1 MQRLNSISQN
11 RPTLLRNRSYRTL
24 CILLVFLLSALGGC
38 TQFPPRVYKIQVNQG
53 NVVKPSMLSQLK
65 PGMTRKQV
73 LYVLGTP
80 LVQDPFDVNRWDYLY
95 EERQGRTVHKHYHLK
110 VFFEGDRLLRY
121 EGETPKEEEQLFE
134 AANKN
139 R

>member
-1 MQRLNSISQN
+1 
-11 RPTLLRNRSYRTL
+11 
-24 CILLVFLLSALGGC
+24 
-38 TQFPPRVYKIQVNQG
+38 VYKIQVNQG

-95 EERQGRTVHKHYHLK
+95 EERQGRKVHKHYHLK
-110 VFFEGDRLLRY
+110 VFCEGDRLLRY